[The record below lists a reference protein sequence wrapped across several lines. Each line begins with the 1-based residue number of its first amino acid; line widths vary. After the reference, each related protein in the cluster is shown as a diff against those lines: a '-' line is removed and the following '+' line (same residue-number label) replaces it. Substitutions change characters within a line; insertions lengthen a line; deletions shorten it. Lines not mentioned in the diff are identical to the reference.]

1 MHREIAMEEE
11 IISLASKSYMRHLVA
26 QTNEY
31 PSFYKYCDFDG
42 GIAMLSAMNIQFT
55 RADSLNDDDEV
66 NISKCNIEAHIQ
78 LLRDAGIPE
87 DIISK
92 KFDEAQ
98 SFFSGIGI
106 CSCGKTAHND
116 KLWKD
121 YASKNDCEDGMCIEL
136 NQDLVISH
144 LLANNIVVMSLV
156 VHYFDNVSNVLPWDL
171 FLGNDLEKKIFF
183 QLLYTSKL
191 RSIWAE
197 EDEVRFIYSEPFV
210 GIHYR
215 PLLSPKCI
223 KAVYYGRDM
232 TQTQRVQI
240 GQILNRYRHIKR
252 IMRH

>member
-66 NISKCNIEAHIQ
+66 NISKCNIEPHIQ

-106 CSCGKTAHND
+106 CSCGKQPTMINSG
-116 KLWKD
+116 K
-121 YASKNDCEDGMCIEL
+121 
-136 NQDLVISH
+136 
-144 LLANNIVVMSLV
+144 
-156 VHYFDNVSNVLPWDL
+156 
-171 FLGNDLEKKIFF
+171 
-183 QLLYTSKL
+183 
-191 RSIWAE
+191 
-197 EDEVRFIYSEPFV
+197 
-210 GIHYR
+210 
-215 PLLSPKCI
+215 
-223 KAVYYGRDM
+223 
-232 TQTQRVQI
+232 
-240 GQILNRYRHIKR
+240 
-252 IMRH
+252 IMRRKMIAKMECVLNLIKI